1 MKKILLFIV
10 CGLGLLSSVIV
21 KGQTATFSQADTVYY
36 TYNSVSAATILNLI
50 TNDTSYNLNLKWK
63 IIASSF
69 PADWYSGTALS
80 ICDDATCIPNTSGQL
95 WNGTSGYFDS
105 SLYFSNI
112 AHDSIGDFHMVLNLS
127 SATSFGS
134 YYLTIHVTDVTN
146 GVVGAYS
153 KTSTFIINRWPTSV
167 ANVNNTGNDV
177 VIYPNPTSN
186 NEINLLYSPNN
197 DIKTITVYNIIGKVM
212 KVYNV
217 TNNTSANLNLENIPS
232 GIYFVRLINSHGDV
246 VVTRKFTKQ

>member
-10 CGLGLLSSVIV
+10 CALSLLSSVIV
-21 KGQTATFSQADTVYY
+21 NGQTATFSQADTVYY
-36 TYNSVSAATILNLI
+36 TYSSASAATILDLI

-63 IIASSF
+63 IVASSF

-80 ICDDATCIPNTSGQL
+80 ICDDANCIPNTSSQL
-95 WNGTSGYFDS
+95 WNGTSGYYDS
-105 SLYFSNI
+105 SLY
-112 AHDSIGDFHMVLNLS
+112 NLS
-127 SATSFGS
+127 AATSFGS

-167 ANVNNTGNDV
+167 ANANNTGNDV
-177 VIYPNPTSN
+177 VLYPNPAHDEVNIVYDPSN
-186 NEINLLYSPNN
+186 DVKSIV
-197 DIKTITVYNIIGKVM
+197 VYNIIGKALS
-212 KVYNV
+212 VYKT
-217 TNNTSANLNLENIPS
+217 TNNTSANLNVENIPS
-232 GIYFVRLINSHGDV
+232 GIYFVRLFNSHGDV